1 MTGCLA
7 CFMKEEEG
15 EGTMRY
21 SIGIDIGGTKI
32 ASGIV
37 NEDGHVIQQ
46 VKVPSIPTDREKM
59 FNQVVLCVRR
69 LLDHSSIPLKQMSG
83 IGVGVPGKVDVLDGV
98 AVFQNNIPWA
108 NFPLRQRLRDVFSVE
123 RMTIDND
130 VYMATYAEW
139 KRTNLAFDD
148 LFTYMTISTGISCAM
163 IQKGEFL
170 RGAGFAGELG
180 LVPVSQLKE
189 ETVVQQTARTD
200 DAEESRSTAS
210 QNAAVADE
218 VCHPHVER
226 LESIAAGPA
235 LEKAASV
242 SYNRSDMTAEHLFME
257 YYSGERRAASIVH
270 QIAAALA
277 QGVYSLVSIIDP
289 HKIVVGGSVATEN
302 PKLIELVKEKL
313 TLLLLEE
320 QNHIVNNIEV
330 STMESSQ
337 GIIGAGLRVLD
348 VNDSV

>member
-1 MTGCLA
+1 
-7 CFMKEEEG
+7 
-15 EGTMRY
+15 MRY

-37 NEDGHVIQQ
+37 NEDGNVIQQ
-46 VKVPSIPTDREKM
+46 VKVPSIPTDRESM
-59 FNQVVLCVRR
+59 FNQVVMCVHR
-69 LLDHSSIPLKQMSG
+69 LLDHSSIPLKEISG
-83 IGVGVPGKVDVLDGV
+83 IGAGVPGKVDVTNGI
-98 AVFQNNIPWA
+98 AVFQNNIPWED
-108 NFPLRQRLRDVFSVE
+108 FPLRDRLREAFPVE
-123 RMTIDND
+123 RTMIDND

-139 KRTNLAFDD
+139 KQTDLVFED

-163 IQKGEFL
+163 IQKGDFL

-180 LVPVSQLKE
+180 LIPVTQFKKE
-189 ETVVQQTARTD
+189 NVVQQTEKTD
-200 DAEESRSTAS
+200 GAEEGRSSAS
-210 QNAAVADE
+210 QNATVADE
-218 VCHPHVER
+218 VCHSHAER

-235 LEKAASV
+235 LEKAAFV
-242 SYNRSDMTAEHLFME
+242 SYNRVEMTAEHLFME

-277 QGVYSLVSIIDP
+277 QGIYSLVSIIDP

-313 TLLLLEE
+313 TKLLLEE
-320 QNHIVNNIEV
+320 QTHIVNNIEV

-337 GIIGAGLRVLD
+337 GVIGAGLRVLD
-348 VNDSV
+348 VNNPV